1 MELGGA
7 PPNARLQVRYL
18 FACNPASRGAM
29 CRWSILTL
37 GSGPRLS
44 PTAGVKSRLLVA
56 QICESRLLFTFC
68 WAADGA
74 DSKLCVCVCV
84 CVCADSKPSNA
95 SRHASFKVHMSLI
108 ASIRSLGSKL
118 QHTKDLWTWHSWA
131 GSTHAALPRENRRCT
146 TVCYRLCNHGRRF
159 RREHKRKN
167 NRLVL

>member
-18 FACNPASRGAM
+18 FACDPASRGTM
-29 CRWSILTL
+29 CRWSILTLGSGPRPSPTL

-68 WAADGA
+68 WAADG
-74 DSKLCVCVCV
+74 
-84 CVCADSKPSNA
+84 ADSKPSNA

-146 TVCYRLCNHGRRF
+146 TVCYRLCNHGRRS